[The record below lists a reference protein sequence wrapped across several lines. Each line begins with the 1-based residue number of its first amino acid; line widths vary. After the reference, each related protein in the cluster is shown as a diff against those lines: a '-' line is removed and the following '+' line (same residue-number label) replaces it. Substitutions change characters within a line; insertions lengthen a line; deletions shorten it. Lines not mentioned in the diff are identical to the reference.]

1 LNYLFTSL
9 LNLLHDRPE
18 ATTEENKTIRSLEE
32 SIQRMAAQL
41 GGEKKRATIAQALQ
55 VELQQEMKVLRAHE
69 QVHE

>member
-1 LNYLFTSL
+1 
-9 LNLLHDRPE
+9 
-18 ATTEENKTIRSLEE
+18 
-32 SIQRMAAQL
+32 MAAQL